1 MTGVSFRFTSRGPFP
16 TAKMAALKAGSRTD
30 IATRRATTPSV
41 SGTVATV
48 RERTAPIKA
57 GWDSGATTTTK
68 TVSQKETEPLQN
80 SL

>member
-30 IATRRATTPSV
+30 IATRHATIPSV
-41 SGTVATV
+41 TGTEGIA

-57 GWDSGATTTTK
+57 GWDSGATTTTRI
-68 TVSQKETEPLQN
+68 VSSKAN
-80 SL
+80 RFFRFI